1 MRKKGTKAKKA
12 RKPMSP
18 KKKRILTILLSI
30 ILIGVLVGLICF
42 GYIVANCIKTVNGDR
57 IIDLEF
63 YKQNQ
68 DQTTIIYA
76 YDKENKPV
84 ELVSVHGEEN
94 RVWVSNK
101 EMSPWVGKAFVA
113 LEDKRFRE
121 HHGVDW
127 VRTVGGVV
135 KSRFRQ
141 GGSTITQQLIKNL
154 TGENGRTINRKYNE
168 ILSALNTEKYYS
180 KDTILEAYLNTIYL
194 SHGCYG
200 VKTAAETYFGKDVSQ
215 LNAAEAASL
224 AAITQEPATY
234 DPFYNL
240 KKNKERQ
247 ELCLWY
253 MHDQGMLSDKEY
265 KEALD
270 YKLIFTNSEDY
281 VEDTS
286 NKKQEKKEENEVWS
300 YYIDYVISSV
310 ISDLKK
316 NGYSNYEA
324 TKMVYSGGL
333 RIYSAVDTEI
343 QDMVEDIYVHRTGI
357 PTGDSSKKGGGYQSA
372 ITIMDYEGRVVAICG
387 GAGEKKE
394 NRSNNRATS
403 AIRQPGSSIKPL
415 TIYAPAMEEGII
427 SWGSM
432 IKNYGITWN
441 GKVWPTNYGGNKGS
455 PTSYVSV
462 QYALSISY
470 NTVPAQILM
479 MMGFDTSWDY
489 VTNRFHISTL
499 NPDIDAYAP
508 SSLATGGTSGG
519 VTTLE
524 MAAAFCTFGNGGK
537 YYKPYCYYKITDST
551 GEEIILQHNSEDY
564 EQAISPDTAYVMNQ
578 LCRTVYS
585 ASSGTAKQYK
595 VKNHVTYGKTGTSS
609 SNFDRWCIGGTP
621 YYLAAVWFGYDYN
634 KQITAQ
640 GNPAG
645 SIFKLVM
652 DKIHSDLTP
661 KDFEKFSDKAVQR
674 AYCTGSGLLAG
685 SNCASKSYG
694 WYRVSKLPGVCSG
707 ACYVKGAEPPEEE
720 LEEEETTKKT
730 DEEETTKKKKAEEE
744 TTKKKAAEETTKKA
758 AEPTTSAPPPPDT
771 TAAPPPPEPPV
782 TDAGSGE
789 GEGGA

>member
-1 MRKKGTKAKKA
+1 MRKKGSQTKKAKK
-12 RKPMSP
+12 PLTP
-18 KKKRILTILLSI
+18 KQKRIRTIILSILLI
-30 ILIGVLVGLICF
+30 AVLVAVICF
-42 GYIVANCIKTVNGDR
+42 SYIIINCVKSVNGDR
-57 IIDLEF
+57 IIDLDF

-76 YDKENKPV
+76 YNEENEPV

-94 RVWVSNK
+94 RVWVDNK
-101 EMSPWVGKAFVA
+101 DMSPWIGKAFIA
-113 LEDKRFRE
+113 LEDKRFEE

-127 VRTVGGVV
+127 VRTIGGVI
-135 KSRFRQ
+135 KSKFKQ

-194 SHGCYG
+194 SQGCYG
-200 VKTAAETYFGKDVSQ
+200 VKTASEKYFGKDVSE

-234 DPFYNL
+234 DPFYNIKEN
-240 KKNKERQ
+240 KKRQ

-253 MHDQGMLSDKEY
+253 MHEQGMLTDAEY

-270 YKLIFTNSEDY
+270 YKLIFTNSDEY
-281 VEDTS
+281 VEDKTD
-286 NKKQEKKEENEVWS
+286 KDEDKTEKNEIWS
-300 YYIDYVISSV
+300 YYVDYVISSV

-316 NGYSNYEA
+316 SGYSNYEA
-324 TKMVYSGGL
+324 TRMVYSGGL
-333 RIYSAVDTEI
+333 RIYSAVDTKI
-343 QDMVEDIYVHRTGI
+343 QAMVEDIYVNKKGI
-357 PTGDSSKKGGGYQSA
+357 PQGVVNDKVDGYQSA
-372 ITIMDYEGRVVAICG
+372 ITLMDYEGRVVAICG
-387 GAGEKKE
+387 GVGEKTE

-403 AIRQPGSSIKPL
+403 AVRQPGSSIKPL
-415 TIYAPAMEEGII
+415 TIYAPGIEEGII
-427 SWGSM
+427 TWGSM

-441 GKVWPTNYGGNKGS
+441 GSVWPKNYGGNAGS
-455 PTSYVSV
+455 PNSYVSV

-551 GEEIILQHNSEDY
+551 GEEVILQHSEDY
-564 EQAISPDTAYVMNQ
+564 EQAISADTAYVMNQ
-578 LCRTVYS
+578 LLRTVYNS
-585 ASSGTAKQYK
+585 SSGTAVQYK
-595 VKNHVTYGKTGTSS
+595 VKNFVTYGKTGTTSN
-609 SNFDRWCIGGTP
+609 NFDRWCVGGTP

-634 KQITAQ
+634 IQIGAT

-645 SIFKLVM
+645 AIFKQIM
-652 DKIHSDLTP
+652 DKIHEGLAD
-661 KDFEKFSDKAVQR
+661 KDFENYSDTAVAR
-674 AYCTGSGLLAG
+674 SYCKGSGLLAG
-685 SNCASKSYG
+685 SNCDSTGYG
-694 WYRVSKLPGVCSG
+694 WYRVSKLPGVCNG
-707 ACYVKGAEPPEEE
+707 ACYVPGAKHDDD
-720 LEEEETTKKT
+720 LEE
-730 DEEETTKKKKAEEE
+730 EEETTKKKKAEEE
-744 TTKKKAAEETTKKA
+744 ETTKKKKAEEEKTTK
-758 AEPTTSAPPPPDT
+758 AEEVTRAETT
-771 TAAPPPPEPPV
+771 TAAPTVPETDPPAVEPEVPASE
-782 TDAGSGE
+782 DSGAY
-789 GEGGA
+789 GEYGDG